1 MNRSS
6 PSIALG
12 AAAAI
17 SAVAFSGCF
26 NLFFPSAPDQF
37 VETVFRANCQFQHR
51 CCAPAERNS
60 SAGRDEAT
68 CVEVAFESGGST
80 TLIGDRAKSAVDRG
94 AATYDAELADRCVK
108 AITDAANSCDAAFF
122 LAGEGRDAEC
132 DAGFARG
139 FTVGTVGDGG
149 DCVDSFDC
157 ADEGDCIVE
166 AEDDVISTAGE
177 CRGRVAEGDDCSEF
191 PCQSGLSCSFA
202 GETPRCE
209 KIELKGD
216 GEECFGSNECES
228 GSCIDGEAGVCFD
241 SGEPCTEDNDCEVDL
256 GDFCDVDFITVCGDA
271 PTVEICDGQ

>member
-1 MNRSS
+1 M
-6 PSIALG
+6 
-12 AAAAI
+12 
-17 SAVAFSGCF
+17 
-26 NLFFPSAPDQF
+26 
-37 VETVFRANCQFQHR
+37 FRANCQFQHR

-166 AEDDVISTAGE
+166 AEDDV
-177 CRGRVAEGDDCSEF
+177 
-191 PCQSGLSCSFA
+191 
-202 GETPRCE
+202 
-209 KIELKGD
+209 
-216 GEECFGSNECES
+216 
-228 GSCIDGEAGVCFD
+228 CIDGEAGVCFD

-256 GDFCDVDFITVCGDA
+256 GDFCDVEQGECAA
-271 PTVEICDGQ
+271 PPAVDVQICDGV